1 MLHGVVLPEGI
12 ASWNT
17 QSLIEFLDFNLNK
30 KRIKDGNNGEVIIE
44 EDEPIFTTDMKD
56 AFEQNKI
63 NGGNFMDLGVDDLKE
78 LLFLEQDASA
88 ETVQKQRRALVSM
101 KLLINKLSNRKESS
115 LIIDNLS
122 SMYQVLN
129 DKFLAY
135 QNQYNKLRLDV
146 LEIIR
151 TTNNVAPTL
160 EHSVST
166 PNVHSSSMDKFNKQN
181 EIQGQY
187 ANSQPTLVQKAS
199 TYSLGQATIANGSN
213 NYNGSSNPE
222 SSGEGQAGEPLKQL
236 RASKEDSCEKVLKNA
251 MRKHNLQDQDWRS
264 YVLVICYGDQERILS
279 NDEKPVTIFKS
290 LKKSGLHPAIM
301 LRQKDDMQ
309 LDSNTPGGRL

>member
-1 MLHGVVLPEGI
+1 MLHGVVIPEGI
-12 ASWNT
+12 ANWNT

-30 KRIKDGNNGEVIIE
+30 KRIRDGENGEVIIE
-44 EDEPIFTTDMKD
+44 EDEPIFTKEMKD

-63 NGGNFMDLGVDDLKE
+63 NGGNFVDLGVDDLKE
-78 LLFLEQDASA
+78 LLFLDQDTSS
-88 ETVQKQRRALVSM
+88 EILQKQRRALVGM
-101 KLLINKLSNRKESS
+101 KLLINKLNTKTESS

-166 PNVHSSSMDKFNKQN
+166 PNVHRSGSVDKFNKHN
-181 EIQGQY
+181 DIQGQH

-199 TYSLGQATIANGSN
+199 TYSLGQATIANGSSN
-213 NYNGSSNPE
+213 NSSSNPE
-222 SSGEGQAGEPLKQL
+222 LNSEAQAGEPLKQL